1 MNRLLAFVLIVV
13 ISIGVVAATSPSLV
27 NKVKLGLDLKGG
39 FEILYE
45 AEPIE
50 KGGKVSPESL
60 LETAKSL
67 EARANATGVAEPD
80 VTTEGKN
87 RIRVKIAGVKDEDKV
102 REILKKPAELT
113 FRSAR
118 GCPASTDPTKIN
130 YCKVELR
137 GDDFK
142 QNGAVVNQTN
152 LNAYE
157 IGIKMKSA
165 SKFAEITREIAKLAP
180 AGTNQ
185 LAIYLDETMLSAPNV
200 SREIPSTD
208 AVITGDYTR
217 DEATDIK
224 NTINLGSLPLKLTEK
239 YTQSVGASL
248 GKLSLQE
255 TLFAGGLGTV
265 LILMFMML
273 FYRLPGT
280 IASFSIIVYI
290 WLLLLGFNLIHA
302 TLTLPGIAAFILGVG
317 MAVDANIIM
326 AERIKEELRSGKSLL
341 SSQKAGSKNSF
352 RTIIDAHVT
361 TLIAGLVLFFIGV
374 GSVKGFAVILILSII
389 ISIITNV
396 FFSRLLLS
404 LLIRSNV
411 VKKKSYFG
419 VKESEIRAL

>member
-80 VTTEGKN
+80 VTTEGTN
-87 RIRVKIAGVKDEDKV
+87 RIRVKIAGVMDEDKV

-118 GCPASTDPTKIN
+118 GCPASTDPTKI

-137 GDDFK
+137 GNDFK
-142 QNGAVVNQTN
+142 QNGAKVNQTN

-157 IGIKMKSA
+157 IAIKMKSA
-165 SKFAEITREIAKLAP
+165 SKFAEITREIAKLSP

-185 LAIYLDETMLSAPNV
+185 LAIYLDEKMLSAPNV
-200 SREIPSTD
+200 SAEIPSTD
-208 AVITGDYTR
+208 AVITGDFTR

>member
-1 MNRLLAFVLIVV
+1 M
-13 ISIGVVAATSPSLV
+13 
-27 NKVKLGLDLKGG
+27 
-39 FEILYE
+39 
-45 AEPIE
+45 
-50 KGGKVSPESL
+50 
-60 LETAKSL
+60 
-67 EARANATGVAEPD
+67 
-80 VTTEGKN
+80 
-87 RIRVKIAGVKDEDKV
+87 
-102 REILKKPAELT
+102 
-113 FRSAR
+113 
-118 GCPASTDPTKIN
+118 
-130 YCKVELR
+130 
-137 GDDFK
+137 
-142 QNGAVVNQTN
+142 NQTN

-157 IGIKMKSA
+157 IAIKMKSA
-165 SKFAEITREIAKLAP
+165 SKFAEITREIAKLSP
-180 AGTNQ
+180 AGSNQ
-185 LAIYLDETMLSAPNV
+185 LAIYLDEKMLSAPNV
-200 SREIPSTD
+200 SAEIPSSD
-208 AVITGDYTR
+208 AVITGDFTR

>member
-13 ISIGVVAATSPSLV
+13 ISIGVVGATSPSLV

-45 AEPIE
+45 AQPIE
-50 KGGKVSPESL
+50 KGGKVTKDSL
-60 LETAKSL
+60 IETAKSL
-67 EARANATGVAEPD
+67 ESRANATGVAEPD
-80 VTTEGKN
+80 VTTEGSN
-87 RIRVKIAGVKDEDKV
+87 RIRVKIAGITDEAKV
-102 REILKKPAELT
+102 RDILKKPAELT
-113 FRSAR
+113 FRSTR
-118 GCPASTDPTKIN
+118 GCVASKDPANPN
-130 YCKVELR
+130 YCKVELL
-137 GDDFK
+137 GNDFK
-142 QNGAVVNQTN
+142 QNGASVQQTN

-157 IGIKMKSA
+157 ISIKMKDGK
-165 SKFAEITREIAKLAP
+165 KFAEITREIAKLSP
-180 AGTNQ
+180 TNQ
-185 LAIYLDETMLSAPNV
+185 LAIYLDDKQLSAPNV
-200 SREIPSTD
+200 SQEINSTD
-208 AVITGDYTR
+208 AVITGNYTR
-217 DEATDIK
+217 QEATDIK

-239 YTQSVGASL
+239 YTQSVGATL

-265 LILMFMML
+265 LILVFMML

-317 MAVDANIIM
+317 IAVDANIIM

-341 SSQKAGSKNSF
+341 SSQKAGSRHSF
-352 RTIIDAHVT
+352 RTIIDSHVT

>member
-27 NKVKLGLDLKGG
+27 NQVKLGLDLKGG

-45 AEPIE
+45 AQPIE
-50 KGGKVSPESL
+50 KGGKVTKESL
-60 LETAKSL
+60 IETAKSL
-67 EARANATGVAEPD
+67 EARANSTGVAEPD
-80 VTTEGKN
+80 ITTEGTN
-87 RIRVKIAGVKDEDKV
+87 RIRAKIAGVTDEDKV
-102 REILKKPAELT
+102 RDILKKPAELT

-118 GCPASTDPTKIN
+118 GCPASTDPTKI

-142 QNGAVVNQTN
+142 QNGADVHLTN

-165 SKFAEITREIAKLAP
+165 SKFAEITREIAKLSP

-185 LAIYLDETMLSAPNV
+185 LAIYLDENMLSAPNV
-200 SREIPSTD
+200 SQEINSTD
-208 AVITGDYTR
+208 AVITGNYTR

-239 YTQSVGASL
+239 YTQSVGATL

-265 LILMFMML
+265 LILLFMMI